1 MIGCTDNLTKS
12 MSVGEGKKLMEVE
25 YISSGNNK
33 KGWWFIYLYFGIIF
47 GQGSEMD
54 NYVEEEMDMAKE
66 VVKLYRQLHQIP
78 EIGLQ

>member
-33 KGWWFIYLYFGIIF
+33 KG
-47 GQGSEMD
+47 
-54 NYVEEEMDMAKE
+54 
-66 VVKLYRQLHQIP
+66 
-78 EIGLQ
+78 

>member
-1 MIGCTDNLTKS
+1 
-12 MSVGEGKKLMEVE
+12 
-25 YISSGNNK
+25 
-33 KGWWFIYLYFGIIF
+33 
-47 GQGSEMD
+47 MD